1 MVRTGDVHLQPQL
14 GTAEVARARGQVR
27 DFCRDMPP
35 EVGGRA
41 ERLAANLVANAL
53 QRGQGAVNLRLSAG
67 DRSLLV
73 EVVDD
78 ANPPSPSSPSSPPD
92 PRRGTAGTRLGEAFS
107 ITWGEA
113 PATPLPTPR
122 PSAAQ
127 RSRPRLRLDRGVLAA
142 WLVVAAVSLAWVVLL
157 AYLGGLAFR
166 AASQG

>member
-78 ANPPSPSSPSSPPD
+78 ANPPSPPD

-122 PSAAQ
+122 PSAAK